1 MLLRPPQ
8 SDGSGEY
15 RRPLAL
21 VWGRRTARN
30 KLLSEVSRRSHCVY
44 PVVPGW
50 WFDLFMVNKKDASSA
65 TAANGN
71 GKWNIPTG
79 RRTDE
84 WSTALVLIGE
94 SQDRGAFTRF
104 FRHFAPLI
112 KAFALSGSSLSASH
126 ADELVQEVML
136 KVWQK
141 AGGFNPEKA
150 AASTWVYTIARNCRT
165 DMFRRLQK
173 FDTPLASDDF
183 ELESEEEESFVVL
196 HTRRGAERVREL
208 MSDLP
213 PDQAQILAKV
223 YMEGKSHSEAA
234 AELDLPLGTVKSRVR
249 LAIQKL
255 QGLMEA

>member
-1 MLLRPPQ
+1 M
-8 SDGSGEY
+8 
-15 RRPLAL
+15 
-21 VWGRRTARN
+21 
-30 KLLSEVSRRSHCVY
+30 Y
-44 PVVPGW
+44 PVSLNEGFFHGEKTRRKWPPCRQR
-50 WFDLFMVNKKDASSA
+50 SA
-65 TAANGN
+65 
-71 GKWNIPTG
+71 KVECPD
-79 RRTDE
+79 RSRTDE
-84 WSTALVLIGE
+84 WSEALVLVGD
-94 SQDRGAFTRF
+94 SQDRAAFTRF

-112 KAFALSGSSLSASH
+112 KAFALSGSSLSAAH

-196 HTRRGAERVREL
+196 HTRRGSERVREL
-208 MSDLP
+208 MGESAAGSGADP
-213 PDQAQILAKV
+213 GKV

-255 QGLMEA
+255 QALMEA

>member
-1 MLLRPPQ
+1 MMTDSNAPGKPGTASGGWSAPQ
-8 SDGSGEY
+8 
-15 RRPLAL
+15 
-21 VWGRRTARN
+21 
-30 KLLSEVSRRSHCVY
+30 
-44 PVVPGW
+44 
-50 WFDLFMVNKKDASSA
+50 
-65 TAANGN
+65 
-71 GKWNIPTG
+71 G

-84 WSTALVLIGE
+84 WSECVVQIGKT
-94 SQDRGAFTRF
+94 QDRAAFTRF

-141 AGGFNPEKA
+141 AAGFNPEKA

-173 FDTPLASDDF
+173 FDTPLAAEDF
-183 ELESEEEESFVVL
+183 NLEAEEEEPFTVL
-196 HTRRGAERVREL
+196 HTRRGSDRVRDL
-208 MSDLP
+208 MGTLP

-255 QGLMEA
+255 QVQMESQ